1 MSQGREGIGYVR
13 GKGIGYRVCT
23 KKIFKKLSDIEI
35 PWYNC
40 FMEIKILDPVYSLL
54 TDKKYIPM
62 ISKLLSFQAEFWMK
76 MSIKDKNGI
85 PTGRF
90 KRERKTYPKSMVLP
104 SGMFFTGHVPKV
116 VEYLT
121 GKGLDPVVSLQN
133 WPFLARSPQTLIP
146 LRPDQ
151 TKLVLNAVDKHRG
164 IIKAPTGFGK
174 TFLAGSIISCVEGIR
189 AVFLC
194 HTKTL
199 VHQTIKE
206 FEKLG
211 LDVGYITGTSKKLDG
226 GVIVATVQSFHK
238 QPQEFFNSFDM
249 VIVDEAHHLAKIG
262 GLYFRTLTKLIAPY
276 RYGLTATLPT
286 GEETKLLAEG
296 LLGGL
301 IDEYSLKEGTDRGI
315 LAVPKIKLIKTP
327 TLDLSHLR
335 NYNDIYQAGIVENR
349 SRNRLIIKEALNL
362 SKQNKSVLIY
372 ITRIEHG
379 ENLIKTANILNLPLF
394 FVKGDVDGPTR
405 EEIRG
410 KLNRKE
416 ILTILATTVF
426 KEGVDIPELDCIIM
440 AGGGKS
446 EISVLQTVGRGLR
459 RTKTKEN
466 VLIIDFIDP
475 NHYLA
480 EHSVERMGVY
490 IENGW
495 I

>member
-1 MSQGREGIGYVR
+1 
-13 GKGIGYRVCT
+13 
-23 KKIFKKLSDIEI
+23 
-35 PWYNC
+35 
-40 FMEIKILDPVYSLL
+40 MEIKILDPVYSLL

-62 ISKLLSFQAEFWMK
+62 VSKLLSFQAEFWMK

-90 KRERKTYPKSMVLP
+90 KRERKTYPKSIVLP

-121 GKGLDPVVSLQN
+121 GKGLAPTVSAQK
-133 WPFLARSPQTLIP
+133 WPFFAQSPQTLIP

-286 GEETKLLAEG
+286 GEETKLLVEG

-315 LAVPKIKLIKTP
+315 LAVPKIKIVKIP
-327 TLDLSHLR
+327 VDYKVKELR
-335 NYNDIYQAGIVENR
+335 KYQDVYNQGVVNNR
-349 SRNRLIIKEALNL
+349 SRNRMIIKIAKDLAVEG
-362 SKQNKSVLIY
+362 KTTLIL
-372 ITRIEHG
+372 ITKIEHG
-379 ENLIKTANILNLPLF
+379 EVLSETAKLLGHSVCFIQGRDDGEMREMVRGSLNTKEIKTVI
-394 FVKGDVDGPTR
+394 
-405 EEIRG
+405 
-410 KLNRKE
+410 
-416 ILTILATTVF
+416 ATQIW
-426 KEGVDIPELDCIIM
+426 KEGVDVPSLDCIIN
-440 AGGGKS
+440 AAGGKS
-446 EISVLQTVGRGLR
+446 EIAVLQGIGRGLR
-459 RTKTKEN
+459 ATKDKDT
-466 VLIIDFIDP
+466 VLIVDFLDLS
-475 NHYLA
+475 HYYLISHLGERLA
-480 EHSVERMGVY
+480 IYS
-490 IENGW
+490 ENNW
-495 I
+495 L